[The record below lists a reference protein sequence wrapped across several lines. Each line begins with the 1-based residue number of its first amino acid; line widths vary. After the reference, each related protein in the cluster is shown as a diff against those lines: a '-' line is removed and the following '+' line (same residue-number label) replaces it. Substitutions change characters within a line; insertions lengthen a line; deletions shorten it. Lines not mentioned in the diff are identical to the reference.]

1 MKIKVINKSKNE
13 LPSYKFI
20 GDSGMDVRADIG
32 ESIILSPGQRYT
44 VPTGLYFQIPPGYEI
59 QVRPRSGLANNYGI
73 TVLNTPGTV
82 DSTYTGELKVILYN
96 SGDSDFTVESGDRIA
111 QIVLQE
117 VPMIVWEEVSEF
129 TEETDRGSGGFGHT
143 GIK

>member
-32 ESIILSPGQRYT
+32 ESIIMSPGQRYT
-44 VPTGLYFQIPPGYEI
+44 VPTGLYFKIPLGYEI
-59 QVRPRSGLANNYGI
+59 QVRPRSGLANKYGI
-73 TVLNTPGTV
+73 TVLNTPGTI